1 MTHGKKL
8 ILNIIFQVRDL
19 DNSMTKE
26 EYAKYFLKNYVK
38 IFGISKIK
46 IDRKGEII
54 TNGNATLTLKQGEK
68 EVKTFEIEENMDY
81 ESSNPNEKQYIL
93 NIYNKSNN
101 LYSDLRVNMFT
112 KNDNISLI
120 DISPSEVICE
130 HSESITFEIP
140 TWIYITND
148 TAISVYI
155 TVITNNGTFN
165 PDIIV
170 TSLID

>member
-1 MTHGKKL
+1 
-8 ILNIIFQVRDL
+8 
-19 DNSMTKE
+19 MTKD
-26 EYAKYFLKNYVK
+26 EYAKYFLENYVK
-38 IFGISKIK
+38 IFGVSKIK
-46 IDRKGEII
+46 INRKGEAV

-68 EVKTFEIEENMDY
+68 EVKTFDIEENLDY
-81 ESSNPNEKQYIL
+81 EPNNPNEKQYIL

-101 LYSDLRVNMFT
+101 LYSDIRVNIFT
-112 KNDNISLI
+112 GNEDISLI

-155 TVITNNGTFN
+155 TVITNNSTFN

-170 TSLID
+170 TSLVE